1 MGVHKNKAIALQEQ
15 IVLSVGRFFFLFQ
28 PSIASALGII
38 PLPLHRYRLMKQ
50 DGADDNPIRTPRFLH
65 TYQRLDIRN
74 IYKIQSILSPLSFSL
89 SQLLILSFLNVMHI
103 KHYQRYKRLTYHFL
117 NTRSHSKRLTGKSFK
132 KLYITCIS
140 LKLICYINK
149 TLRYFTLYFD
159 ILIKFI
165 SQFSSFAEERDIL
178 MHTCQ
183 NVLILDIHPNKRGD
197 TVFVNSSKT
206 LH

>member
-1 MGVHKNKAIALQEQ
+1 M
-15 IVLSVGRFFFLFQ
+15 FQ
-28 PSIASALGII
+28 
-38 PLPLHRYRLMKQ
+38 K
-50 DGADDNPIRTPRFLH
+50 T
-65 TYQRLDIRN
+65 
-74 IYKIQSILSPLSFSL
+74 KE
-89 SQLLILSFLNVMHI
+89 
-103 KHYQRYKRLTYHFL
+103 
-117 NTRSHSKRLTGKSFK
+117 KS
-132 KLYITCIS
+132 IS

-159 ILIKFI
+159 NLIKFI
-165 SQFSSFAEERDIL
+165 SLFSSFAEERDIL

>member
-1 MGVHKNKAIALQEQ
+1 MYIYFYLIKQKKKPIGLTWAYIRTNQLLLFKSRQFFLWGV
-15 IVLSVGRFFFLFQ
+15 FFSLFQ
-28 PSIASALGII
+28 PSIAPALGII

-117 NTRSHSKRLTGKSFK
+117 NTR
-132 KLYITCIS
+132 
-140 LKLICYINK
+140 
-149 TLRYFTLYFD
+149 
-159 ILIKFI
+159 
-165 SQFSSFAEERDIL
+165 
-178 MHTCQ
+178 
-183 NVLILDIHPNKRGD
+183 
-197 TVFVNSSKT
+197 
-206 LH
+206 

>member
-1 MGVHKNKAIALQEQ
+1 MVFLRIYILKTIFAHWLNMYKCTYIFNSIINRKKLSDKKNKAIALQEQ
-15 IVLSVGRFFFLFQ
+15 IVLSVGRFFSLFQ

-117 NTRSHSKRLTGKSFK
+117 NTS
-132 KLYITCIS
+132 
-140 LKLICYINK
+140 
-149 TLRYFTLYFD
+149 
-159 ILIKFI
+159 
-165 SQFSSFAEERDIL
+165 
-178 MHTCQ
+178 
-183 NVLILDIHPNKRGD
+183 
-197 TVFVNSSKT
+197 
-206 LH
+206 

>member
-1 MGVHKNKAIALQEQ
+1 MLFKSRYFFLWGVF
-15 IVLSVGRFFFLFQ
+15 SLFQ

-103 KHYQRYKRLTYHFL
+103 KHYQRYKRLIFWIHVNSIGFICI
-117 NTRSHSKRLTGKSFK
+117 KRLTEKSFK

-159 ILIKFI
+159 NLIKFI
-165 SQFSSFAEERDIL
+165 SLFSSFAEERDIL